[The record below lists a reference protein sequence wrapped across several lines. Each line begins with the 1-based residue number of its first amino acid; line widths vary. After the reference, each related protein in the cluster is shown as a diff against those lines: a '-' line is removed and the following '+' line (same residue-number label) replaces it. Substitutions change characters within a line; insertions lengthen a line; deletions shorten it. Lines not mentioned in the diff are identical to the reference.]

1 MKIRMLTIVA
11 VVVAVAGLAAAGTP
25 EEIERTCPSEAVVFD
40 EAQGMTE
47 PEATYKEDPRYPESA
62 KEEGLSGVVVLETVI
77 DRTGTVDDVSVL
89 RDPDP
94 RLSAAAVSAV
104 RNWRFKPA
112 LSAEGKAID
121 VCYVLTF
128 KFALE
133 GKPGHEG

>member
-1 MKIRMLTIVA
+1 MRIHMLTIVLVA
-11 VVVAVAGLAAAGTP
+11 AVAGLAAAGTP
-25 EEIERTCPSEAVVFD
+25 EEFERTCPGEAVVFD

-47 PEATYKEDPRYPESA
+47 PEATYKENPRYPESA
-62 KEEGLSGVVVLETVI
+62 KEEGVSGVVVLDTVI

-112 LSAEGKAID
+112 LSADGKTVD
-121 VCYVLTF
+121 VCYVLTL
-128 KFALE
+128 KFTLE
-133 GKPGHEG
+133 

>member
-1 MKIRMLTIVA
+1 MRIHMLTIVF
-11 VVVAVAGLAAAGTP
+11 VIVAVAGLAAAGTP
-25 EEIERTCPSEAVVFD
+25 EEFERTCSGEAVVFD
-40 EAQGMTE
+40 EAQGLTE
-47 PEATYKEDPRYPESA
+47 PEATDKEVPRYPESA
-62 KEEGLSGVVVLETVI
+62 KEEGVSGVVVLETVI

-112 LSAEGKAID
+112 LSAEGKAVD
-121 VCYVLTF
+121 VCYVLTI

-133 GKPGHEG
+133 

>member
-1 MKIRMLTIVA
+1 MRIRLLTIVL
-11 VVVAVAGLAAAGTP
+11 VLVAVAGPAAAGTP
-25 EEIERTCPSEAVVFD
+25 EEIERTCPGEAVVFD

-47 PEATYKEDPRYPESA
+47 PEATYKENPRYPESA
-62 KEEGLSGVVVLETVI
+62 KEDGVIGVVVLDAVI

-112 LSAEGKAID
+112 LSADGKAVD
-121 VCYVLTF
+121 VCYVLTL
-128 KFALE
+128 KFTLE
-133 GKPGHEG
+133 

>member
-1 MKIRMLTIVA
+1 MRIRMLAIVP
-11 VVVAVAGLAAAGTP
+11 VVIAVAGLAAAGTP
-25 EEIERTCPSEAVVFD
+25 EEFERTCSGEAIVFD

-62 KEEGLSGVVVLETVI
+62 KEESVIGVVVLETVI

-133 GKPGHEG
+133 